1 MGVSLAPCKGKNF
14 KKHLIKNE
22 NSLRYV
28 KLLPLQG
35 VLLSHKTKPRVL
47 PWARS
52 FCPFRACC
60 FCDLLGLRG
69 ELLIWAARVAL
80 AALFLLFV
88 LIQNNRNESQI
99 AFPFGQRTSFL

>member
-1 MGVSLAPCKGKNF
+1 MIKAFALTGRIAKCY
-14 KKHLIKNE
+14 LI
-22 NSLRYV
+22 
-28 KLLPLQG
+28 
-35 VLLSHKTKPRVL
+35 PRVL

-99 AFPFGQRTSFL
+99 AFPFGCCTSFLD